1 MEEQNNKSDAAYKT
15 AIRRI
20 ISQNSAKHLAASAI
34 FAAKRKIFTSRRLGR
49 VAIAGI
55 TESAFYDTYLEN
67 TGLLDDLA
75 INAYDETH
83 PSILFFAI
91 KRAFDA
97 VIGLIGCIGLVL
109 ILPFIKI
116 AYLLTGDTA
125 PLILKQERLGQNGK
139 KFTFY
144 KIRTMVTGKN
154 GSLEAA
160 NLLEDLFREHPE
172 LREEYAKTKKLK
184 NDPRIT
190 KVGKFLRKTSLDE
203 FAQFINVLKGDIAVI
218 GNRPYL
224 PAEEEDMGFFKD
236 DVLSTKGGLVS
247 YWAVNGR
254 NDLDFHERLRLE
266 QYYSKNQSL
275 SLDLKI
281 FFGAFKTVLGSK
293 GAQ

>member
-67 TGLLDDLA
+67 TGLLDNLA
-75 INAYDETH
+75 INTYDETH
-83 PSILFFAI
+83 PSILFFAL

-144 KIRTMVTGKN
+144 KIRTMITGKN

-275 SLDLKI
+275 GLDLKI

>member
-20 ISQNSAKHLAASAI
+20 ISQNSAKHIAASAI

-75 INAYDETH
+75 INTYDETH
-83 PSILFFAI
+83 PSILFFAV

-203 FAQFINVLKGDIAVI
+203 FAQFINILKGDIAVI

-275 SLDLKI
+275 GLDLKI

>member
-67 TGLLDDLA
+67 TGLLDNLA
-75 INAYDETH
+75 INTYDETH
-83 PSILFFAI
+83 PSILFFAL

-275 SLDLKI
+275 GLDLKI

>member
-20 ISQNSAKHLAASAI
+20 IGQNDAKHLAASAI

-254 NDLDFHERLRLE
+254 NNLDFHERLRLE